1 MPEPSR
7 AVDPTRWEA
16 DRRLVAAAHG
26 GDRAAAAELVE
37 RLLPRTRNLV
47 RYLVRGDRDVEDFA
61 QTALLEVLRSL
72 GSFKGRSTVETW
84 ADRIVVRKTR
94 AALAR
99 RAKAEKNANEHAP
112 ALRLVRQSEVITP
125 YGTRRDLARALDS
138 IPPKQRD
145 ALVLFHVVGMTLN
158 EVAAEIGV
166 SPDTIKSRLRL
177 GRDKLRAALGHD
189 EEAS

>member
-1 MPEPSR
+1 MISR
-7 AVDPTRWEA
+7 GPA
-16 DRRLVAAAHG
+16 
-26 GDRAAAAELVE
+26 
-37 RLLPRTRNLV
+37 
-47 RYLVRGDRDVEDFA
+47 
-61 QTALLEVLRSL
+61 
-72 GSFKGRSTVETW
+72 RSTPDSSVAVHGRE
-84 ADRIVVRKTR
+84 
-94 AALAR
+94 R
-99 RAKAEKNANEHAP
+99 RSHANEHAP